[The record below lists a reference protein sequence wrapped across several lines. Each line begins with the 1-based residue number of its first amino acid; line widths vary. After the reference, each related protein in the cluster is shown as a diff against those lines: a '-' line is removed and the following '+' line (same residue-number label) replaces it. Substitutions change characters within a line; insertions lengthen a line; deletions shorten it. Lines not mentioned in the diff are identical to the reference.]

1 MLVFISCR
9 LECLCIVCIFCPQL
23 LMPACT
29 RRTLAIVLILPYT
42 STVAMTYQ
50 ISTIRTGQIQ
60 RKRFSTRLSI
70 SNMGII
76 LILREVLLIRSNLTM
91 TVKKMTVKNG
101 VVRVPILSRD
111 VSHNKHVVNI
121 FKGVS
126 TSEKSIYY
134 APFYQWVFV
143 LPRIT

>member
-76 LILREVLLIRSNLTM
+76 LILREVLLIKSNLTI
-91 TVKKMTVKNG
+91 MTVKNG

-126 TSEKSIYY
+126 TSDKSIYY
-134 APFYQWVFV
+134 TPIYQWLFV